1 MVTGL
6 RACMQHFVSINAAV
20 VDSLLAK
27 IIIAKSCSL
36 QLNADLFHVW
46 IGFIQTEQV
55 FFIAATERKWL
66 SHEFTNLKD
75 HFSYRSWLHLA
86 WAVVMQQ
93 YFRCS

>member
-1 MVTGL
+1 
-6 RACMQHFVSINAAV
+6 MQHFVSINAAV